1 MMPVP
6 HAMLLSQHHPG
17 RHGPALLG
25 VMPISRAMLLHLL
38 PWLGLLAVLVGCAW
52 LVVRLAG
59 GRIEPSRL
67 RRLHG
72 DQEGGVQSLSFV
84 LTMPFFIMVL
94 MLIVQVSQ
102 LMIGTVVVNY
112 AALAAARSAIVWI
125 PANLGEGAEQ
135 ENQISSYEVDPNAPD
150 QVAPELDPTAAD
162 YGPAQGGLTY
172 LVDVGTP
179 ANPASPKCAKILSA
193 AVLACMPIAP
203 SRNLQLSSSSDGQAM
218 AQTLQA
224 AYGAIVPSS
233 SSNGAINGRIANKLA
248 YALQATTVEVRFYHP
263 NFEPPLA
270 TYDPPVGVSPPSTLL
285 EFQPN
290 ELGWQDQVTVKVT
303 HQFAL
308 LPGPGRLLAWIIRNP
323 DGSLTNDQVA
333 QSIQK
338 IGDVYVYPLT
348 AEATLGNEGEK
359 SVLPYENTIQ

>member
-1 MMPVP
+1 MPAP
-6 HAMLLSQHHPG
+6 
-17 RHGPALLG
+17 
-25 VMPISRAMLLHLL
+25 RAMLLDCL

-67 RRLHG
+67 RQLHG

-84 LTMPFFIMVL
+84 LTMPFFVMVL
-94 MLIVQVSQ
+94 MMIVQVSQ
-102 LMIGTVVVNY
+102 LMIGTVVVHY

-125 PANLGEGAEQ
+125 PANLGLGLEQ
-135 ENQISSYEVDPNAPD
+135 ENQISSYEVAPD
-150 QVAPELDPTAAD
+150 APEQVFPELDPQAAD
-162 YGPAQGGLTY
+162 YGPVQGGLTY
-172 LVDVGTP
+172 LVAPG
-179 ANPASPKCAKILSA
+179 SPKYSKIAAA

-203 SRNLQLSSSSDGQAM
+203 SRNLNLDLPADGQAM
-218 AQTLQA
+218 VQTLQA
-224 AYGAIVPSS
+224 AYGSIVPSS
-233 SSNGAINGRIANKLA
+233 SSNGAISSRIAHKLA
-248 YALQATTVEVRFYHP
+248 YAMAATKVEVRFYHP
-263 NFEPPLA
+263 NFEPPLLC
-270 TYDPPVGVSPPSTLL
+270 YNPPQG

-303 HQFAL
+303 HQYAL

-323 DGSLTNDQVA
+323 DGSLTNDTVA
-333 QSIQK
+333 QSIQQV
-338 IGDVYVYPLT
+338 GGVYVYPLT